1 LTPHSRCSVGAAV
14 VAVSMTVIIGLMTP
28 TRAMAQASP
37 FTQVSSSP
45 FGPVVVVSTCTGEAV
60 TIQGTERSL
69 IHVTFDASG
78 GGHFRFH
85 TGQHGFGVG
94 VISGK
99 QYTFASTA
107 GSEANF
113 PGTSFEFT
121 QQMRSSLIT
130 AGPNNNQVLH
140 STVHVTFN
148 ANGDFSSTVDNFSA
162 DCQ

>member
-1 LTPHSRCSVGAAV
+1 MAV
-14 VAVSMTVIIGLMTP
+14 VIVLMMP

-60 TIQGTERSL
+60 TIQGTQRSL
-69 IHVTFDASG
+69 IHVTFDGTG
-78 GGHFRFH
+78 GGHFRFY

-94 VISGK
+94 APSGN
-99 QYTFASTA
+99 QYTFAETA

-113 PGTSFEFT
+113 PGNSFEFT
-121 QQMRSSLIT
+121 VQMSSRLIT
-130 AGPNNNQVLH
+130 AGPNNNQMLH
-140 STVHVTFN
+140 STVHVTFD
-148 ANGDFSSTVDNFSA
+148 ANGNMTATVNNFSA